1 MWVRLYK
8 CKHVRKH
15 RGECSPSSWWEDS
28 EDALLDLVSRW
39 SVNLIR
45 SMVKRDVALFVRGA
59 QVFLSDWKRFTREH
73 FLTSHP
79 CRCFRPLHGLNHLE
93 QVCNWTLGWCCF
105 ANCLLPR
112 WRMKPNTWW
121 HWHKP
126 SCMNE
131 NKKVRGEK
139 EAMSWMRSSWRW
151 WCKGHWGGKMNEYK
165 KHNRNQKQWSLHPVN
180 KVCKGGQCR
189 PLVAVRTHVACLL
202 QVNLFQPV
210 RRDGINSICVLSLIQ
225 TLLGERTRR

>member
-28 EDALLDLVSRW
+28 EDALLVLVSRW

-131 NKKVRGEK
+131 NKKVRGERRPWAGWDHHGDGGARGTEVERWMNIRNTTEIRNSEAFTQWTKFVK
-139 EAMSWMRSSWRW
+139 EDNVALWWLWGHMS
-151 WCKGHWGGKMNEYK
+151 
-165 KHNRNQKQWSLHPVN
+165 
-180 KVCKGGQCR
+180 
-189 PLVAVRTHVACLL
+189 
-202 QVNLFQPV
+202 PV
-210 RRDGINSICVLSLIQ
+210 RCRWTFFSPWDAMELI
-225 TLLGERTRR
+225 RYVSWV